1 MRELCDAAVEA
12 ALRLGASYADARAVV
27 KRAQSVATKN
37 GRVESVNDLETE
49 ASASACSWTA
59 PGASPAIAG

>member
-27 KRAQSVATKN
+27 RRAQSVATKN

-49 ASASACSWTA
+49 GIKRAAEA
-59 PGASPAIAG
+59 P